1 MVKFS
6 SSLIIDLE
14 TFRKNA
20 LFIHQ
25 KYRDVHKSPAVELND
40 KLNQG
45 AQDYADRLAYA
56 EKLTYSDPKERP
68 GQGEN
73 VAVRCSDDGSMLSAK
88 EAISYW

>member
-1 MVKFS
+1 M
-6 SSLIIDLE
+6 D
-14 TFRKNA
+14 TFRQNG
-20 LFIHQ
+20 LYFHRHYRDIHQ
-25 KYRDVHKSPAVELND
+25 SPAVELNE

-56 EKLTYSDPKERP
+56 EKLSYSDPKDRP

-73 VAVRCSDDGSMLSAK
+73 VAVRCSDDGSLMSAK